1 MTVTKYTTN
10 NKFVLKSE
18 PVFPSATETGAAKHI
33 ITEGIV
39 CNSFNGFGV
48 ALTGASCYNL
58 MQMEKEERQ
67 KLLKYIYTE
76 EGLNLS
82 VARIPVG
89 SCDYSAEIYTYDDG
103 PNDTELK
110 HFSIERDRA
119 YILPMIKE
127 IISIKPDLKLFASP
141 WSPPGWMKTGGS
153 ICGGVMRQK
162 YIKTYAEYIIK
173 FIKAYKAEGINISVI
188 TPQNEPEVDQWGMFP
203 ACKWHPEHEVEY
215 VLTLS
220 KRLKEENLDV
230 DIWFYDHNFD
240 GWRRVDWCLTEY
252 PEIKKCCSSVAWHY
266 YSGTIEMIDAIKE
279 HHPQIKFQYTEGG
292 PRLYD
297 HYADDWCKWAS
308 MICKT
313 LNRGFESF
321 TGWNLM
327 LDEEGR
333 PNIGHCYCGGLVTL
347 NSQTKELSYSGQFR
361 TFEHFSH
368 FIKKG
373 AKLYKSYPTHEGR
386 NMSAFRTQKF
396 ETETCVADN
405 IDGSH
410 VIIVSN
416 PNEEK
421 RQYQYFYKGNWWYF
435 DVMENSVSTIIFKD

>member
-1 MTVTKYTTN
+1 
-10 NKFVLKSE
+10 
-18 PVFPSATETGAAKHI
+18 
-33 ITEGIV
+33 
-39 CNSFNGFGV
+39 
-48 ALTGASCYNL
+48 
-58 MQMEKEERQ
+58 MQMDKEERR
-67 KLLKYIYTE
+67 KLLRYIYTE
-76 EGLNLS
+76 EGLDLN

-89 SCDYSAEIYTYDDG
+89 SCDYSAEIYTYDDV
-103 PNDTELK
+103 PQDTELK

-127 IISIKPDLKLFASP
+127 ILSIKPDLKLFASP

-153 ICGGVMRQK
+153 ICGGAMRQK
-162 YIKTYAEYIIK
+162 YIKIYAEYIIK
-173 FIKAYKAEGINISVI
+173 FIKAYKAEDINISVI

-240 GWRRVDWCLTEY
+240 GWRRVDWYLSEY
-252 PEIKKCCSSVAWHY
+252 PEIKECCSSVAWHY
-266 YSGTIEMIDAIKE
+266 YSGKIEMIDAIKE
-279 HHPQIKFQYTEGG
+279 HHPEIKFQYTEGG

-297 HYADDWCKWAS
+297 HYNDDWCKWAS
-308 MICKT
+308 MICKALT
-313 LNRGFESF
+313 RGFESF

-333 PNIGHCYCGGLVTL
+333 PNVGHCYCGGLVTL
-347 NSQTKELSYSGQFR
+347 NSQTHGLSYSGQFR
-361 TFEHFSH
+361 AFDHFSR

-373 AKLYKSYPTHEGR
+373 AKIYNSYPTHEGR
-386 NMSAFRTQKF
+386 NMFTFRTMRF

-405 IDGSH
+405 PDGSH

-435 DVMENSVSTIIFKD
+435 DVMENSVSTIVFED